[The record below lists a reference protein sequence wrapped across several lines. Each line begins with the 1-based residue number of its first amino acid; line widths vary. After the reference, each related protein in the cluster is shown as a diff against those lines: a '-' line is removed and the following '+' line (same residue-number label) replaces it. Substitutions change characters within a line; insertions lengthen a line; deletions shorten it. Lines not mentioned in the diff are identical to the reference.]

1 MAPPFIA
8 DEGCE
13 RTYPADDFTQW
24 WALLWLANLAQLT
37 QLADV
42 LPCASAIS
50 PSAAR
55 PQCLGTGGGSAGAPT
70 GMAA

>member
-24 WALLWLANLAQLT
+24 WKLLWLANLAQLT
-37 QLADV
+37 QIADAN
-42 LPCASAIS
+42 PCPSAIA
-50 PSAAR
+50 PSALPGR
-55 PQCLGTGGGSAGAPT
+55 VVVTGGGSAGAPT